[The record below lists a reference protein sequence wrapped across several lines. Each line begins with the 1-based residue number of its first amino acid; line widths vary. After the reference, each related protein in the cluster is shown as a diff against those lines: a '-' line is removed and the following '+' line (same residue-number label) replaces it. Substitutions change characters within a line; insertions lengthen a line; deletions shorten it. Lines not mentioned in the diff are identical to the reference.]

1 MKNAHRISWHT
12 PINSVSSCFFAG
24 FSGYTDGCRTIL
36 SSTELQYYIARQ
48 YTKHM
53 PKHKA
58 GPGTGFYDPNRP
70 PNENSSQSPT
80 PSQAFRSDIIELS
93 LASAPDFSYLCQSE
107 RSAKQ
112 NTTYDYDSGRTFQET
127 RGPLQGVRLHLPVK
141 RDLRRSGR
149 RLRLRSER
157 RRVEEQHQ
165 ALLVGFDGQAPRKH
179 RGHRRRDLHAPPHMG
194 GFGTRFG
201 LQRSADRQ
209 QGFEETL
216 PRRRTHRG
224 VDRQTG
230 REDRKGGRKGPQA
243 LRRVVRRGEIPRHV
257 APRRRDGRQTRR
269 GTRPFRRGDE
279 RQRPGR
285 TAADHPRL
293 RDRLPHFGHA
303 QLDGGTAVQ
312 PDVLHPDG
320 IDGRRGQHDL
330 PASRNGAGHLRQLP
344 QRPENGPH
352 ETSVRHRADRQG
364 LPQ

>member
-1 MKNAHRISWHT
+1 MGAEQFYRAQNYNIILPVNTQNTCLSAKPAPERDFTIRIAS
-12 PINSVSSCFFAG
+12 
-24 FSGYTDGCRTIL
+24 
-36 SSTELQYYIARQ
+36 
-48 YTKHM
+48 
-53 PKHKA
+53 
-58 GPGTGFYDPNRP
+58 

-127 RGPLQGVRLHLPVK
+127 RGPLQGVRLHLPVE

-209 QGFEETL
+209 QGFEDVTA
-216 PRRRTHRG
+216 PTYSSRSGSPNRTRRS
-224 VDRQTG
+224 
-230 REDRKGGRKGPQA
+230 K
-243 LRRVVRRGEIPRHV
+243 RRSKRPASASASRSTRRNT
-257 APRRRDGRQTRR
+257 APRR
-269 GTRPFRRGDE
+269 
-279 RQRPGR
+279 
-285 TAADHPRL
+285 
-293 RDRLPHFGHA
+293 
-303 QLDGGTAVQ
+303 
-312 PDVLHPDG
+312 
-320 IDGRRGQHDL
+320 
-330 PASRNGAGHLRQLP
+330 PASPRRPPDATRYTPVSPRQ
-344 QRPENGPH
+344 
-352 ETSVRHRADRQG
+352 
-364 LPQ
+364 